1 MKHKRIWQAAA
12 LGVGIVVSLLSPV
25 AWAQNVT
32 QGYESDQNLENGLI
46 VRLKPTDTKKVEPC
60 KLANAGDML
69 GVTVASTDAP
79 VSLSDPTRQQ
89 VFVATF
95 GQYEVLVSNQNGAIK
110 AGDFITISSLDGV
123 AMKADH
129 TDQYV
134 LGKAL
139 EGFAGLNDADS
150 HVTLTGSQGTKRTV
164 GLKRIMVD
172 ISVAHNPSYSGD
184 KVAGVPQFLTNIAR
198 SVTDKPL
205 TALRI
210 YAAAGALLFALL
222 VAGWV
227 LYAGIR
233 SGLTAVGRNPL
244 AKSAIMR
251 SLVSVIL
258 SAIVV
263 VIVGL
268 IAVYLLLKI

>member
-1 MKHKRIWQAAA
+1 MKHKRLWQSALAA
-12 LGVGIVVSLLSPV
+12 VGMLLVLSGS
-25 AWAQNVT
+25 AAAQNVT
-32 QGYESDQNLENGLI
+32 QGYNTDQPIENGLI
-46 VRLKPTDTKKVEPC
+46 VRLKPGDAKKVQPC

-69 GVTVASTDAP
+69 GVTTASTDAP
-79 VSLSDPTRQQ
+79 VSLSDPTQVQ

-95 GQYEVLVSNQNGAIK
+95 GQYDVLVSNQNGPIK

-123 AMKADH
+123 GMKADH
-129 TDQYV
+129 NNQFV

-139 EGFAGLNDADS
+139 EGFAGIKDADS
-150 HVTLTGSQGTKRTV
+150 QVTLTGPQGSRQAV

-172 ISVAHNPSYSGD
+172 ISVAHNPTYSGD
-184 KVAGVPQFLTNIAR
+184 KVAGVPQFLTNVAR
-198 SVTDKPL
+198 AVTNKPL
-205 TALRI
+205 TALRV
-210 YAAAGALLFALL
+210 YAALGALLFA
-222 VAGWV
+222 VFIAGWV

-233 SGLTAVGRNPL
+233 SGITAVGRNPL

-251 SLVSVIL
+251 SLISVIL
-258 SAIVV
+258 SAVIV